1 MKRSGYGAMKKILG
15 LLVILPAICLALG
28 YGAGEYLSKSS
39 HDNASVPADP
49 DPAQT
54 SEGHKGA
61 ADSDGH
67 AKNDSHGADG
77 KPIIVK
83 LGQMII
89 PVYKARSVTYIV
101 TNLGVSVSDLG
112 QAEYYNLGENG
123 SRLRD
128 AIFTELKL
136 SADGRDLRG
145 ASIDTEKL
153 SRNITAEVKPK
164 FDGIS
169 DVFFLSFYK
178 RDVARS

>member
-1 MKRSGYGAMKKILG
+1 MKCNGYGAMKRILG
-15 LLVILPAICLALG
+15 LLVILPTILLALG
-28 YGAGEYLSKSS
+28 YGAGEYLSNSS
-39 HDNASVPADP
+39 QDNANITADP
-49 DPAQT
+49 SQADE
-54 SEGHKGA
+54 SDEGSTIKAGINDHA
-61 ADSDGH
+61 AGEKS
-67 AKNDSHGADG
+67 
-77 KPIIVK
+77 IIVK

-128 AIFTELKL
+128 AIFAELKI
-136 SADGRDLRG
+136 SADGRALRG

-153 SRNITAEVKPK
+153 SRDITSEVKPK

-169 DVFFLSFYK
+169 DVLFLSFYK
-178 RDVARS
+178 RDIARS